1 MTEAKKDDFE
11 KGAAQCVAEMV
22 VCRETNTTD
31 GHFID
36 VHGIVSNGQGWEF
49 YKLSTDGKI
58 YSTGTYAITALP
70 QLLGVLNYV
79 CSECSKNVPPPK
91 GSQPANRLD
100 EHRGLTVS

>member
-36 VHGIVSNGQGWEF
+36 VHGIVSNGQG
-49 YKLSTDGKI
+49 
-58 YSTGTYAITALP
+58 
-70 QLLGVLNYV
+70 
-79 CSECSKNVPPPK
+79 
-91 GSQPANRLD
+91 
-100 EHRGLTVS
+100 